1 MNLNWHVIT
10 DKKDQY
16 LKQAFALYDAAFPV
30 EVREDH
36 KVLLDSLDNNGHPD
50 DFCFLTGLS
59 DDKVVT
65 FATAHYL
72 ADINSGFIVYIVT
85 DPGIRG
91 NGTGKETIRKIEEI
105 LNQKAIR
112 NGHSGLDAM
121 LLETER
127 EEEAGSQQE
136 REECQKRERFFHRN
150 GFLKQGD
157 RLYLQPPLHGEK
169 KGVPLHLYVKNSST
183 RGLGK
188 NKIEQAIFTIYKD
201 KYLAVNRIST
211 ASLNGCL
218 EEMSV
223 GKEYR
228 FS

>member
-1 MNLNWHVIT
+1 MNLNWHVLT
-10 DKKDQY
+10 DGEDQY

-36 KVLLDSLDNNGHPD
+36 KVLLDSLDNDGQPD

-59 DDKVVT
+59 DDKVVA

-91 NGTGKETIRKIEEI
+91 KGIGKETLREIEEI
-105 LNQKAIR
+105 LNEKAIR
-112 NGHSGLDAM
+112 NGYSGLDAM

-127 EEEAGSQQE
+127 EEDAVSQIE
-136 REECQKRERFFHRN
+136 REECQKRARFFHRN
-150 GFLKQGD
+150 GYLKQGD
-157 RLYLQPPLHGEK
+157 RLYLQPPLHGED
-169 KGVPLHLYVKNSST
+169 KGVPLHLYVKNLS
-183 RGLGK
+183 GLDK
-188 NKIEQAIFTIYKD
+188 DKIEQAIYTIYKD

-211 ASLNGCL
+211 ASLNKCL
-218 EEMSV
+218 EEMDV
-223 GKEYR
+223 RKEYR

>member
-1 MNLNWHVIT
+1 MNLIWHVIT
-10 DKKDQY
+10 DREDPY

-30 EVREDH
+30 EVRENH

-59 DDKVVT
+59 DDKVVA

-72 ADINSGFIVYIVT
+72 TDINSGFIVYIVT

-91 NGTGKETIRKIEEI
+91 KGIGKETIRKIEEI

-127 EEEAGSQQE
+127 EEDAGSQQE
-136 REECQKRERFFHRN
+136 REECLKRARFFHGN
-150 GFLKQGD
+150 GYMKLGD
-157 RLYLQPPLHGEK
+157 RLYLQPPLHGEA
-169 KGVPLHLYVKNSST
+169 KGVPLHLYVKNLST
-183 RGLGK
+183 RGLDK
-188 NKIEQAIFTIYKD
+188 DKIEQAIFAI
-201 KYLAVNRIST
+201 
-211 ASLNGCL
+211 
-218 EEMSV
+218 
-223 GKEYR
+223 
-228 FS
+228 